1 MKNFVWI
8 ILFTSFI
15 HCTSKG
21 QEVIDE
27 CTVTKISQRAFKKG
41 KEKSKNAF
49 IDTIQIVEK
58 LNSKLV
64 FPLDNSKSF
73 VIKDSLDDLS
83 SDVVIYK
90 SIGFLPSFYSYLVK
104 VTFLDGEENWLI
116 NKSNGEITKLL
127 RYFYVSPIDSVIVT
141 FDLPEDDNFTGIKV
155 LKKCKKGIETLCDIH
170 PKKWYPSDGYWMYRN
185 EFILKVIKMDSA
197 TIKNGFY
204 KITIN
209 Y

>member
-27 CTVTKISQRAFKKG
+27 CTVTTISQSAFNKG

-73 VIKDSLDDLS
+73 VINDSLDDLS

-116 NKSNGEITKLL
+116 NKSDGEITKLL
-127 RYFYVSPIDSVIVT
+127 RYFYTSPNDSVIVT
-141 FDLPEDDNFTGIKV
+141 FDLPEDDNFTGIKEIGRAHV
-155 LKKCKKGIETLCDIH
+155 
-170 PKKWYPSDGYWMYRN
+170 
-185 EFILKVIKMDSA
+185 
-197 TIKNGFY
+197 
-204 KITIN
+204 
-209 Y
+209 